1 MVTDDHVKLLDL
13 TLETPEENLALDEAL
28 LDKADEASCPNEVLR
43 LWEPA
48 QPMVVVGRSSRVSEE
63 VDCEQCRR
71 LGIPILRRCSG
82 GATVLTGPGCL
93 MYALVLSY
101 ERRPA
106 LQMIS
111 EAHRFVLQTVSDL
124 LASVVSGVQPNGT
137 SDLTVSGKKF
147 SGNSMRAKRTHL
159 LYHGTLLYD
168 FPLGLITKCLRMP
181 PRQPDYRQERSHDD
195 FLANVSTSAAE
206 LRNAFKEGWKAQ
218 EPLRAWP
225 RSRTEELVHA
235 RYSKQEW
242 NFRIG

>member
-1 MVTDDHVKLLDL
+1 MVTGGDVKLLDL

-28 LDKADEASCPNEVLR
+28 LDEADEADGPMEVLR
-43 LWEPA
+43 LWEPS
-48 QPMVVVGRSSRVSEE
+48 QPIVIAGRSSRVSAE
-63 VDCEQCRR
+63 VDCDQCRK
-71 LGIPILRRCSG
+71 LGITILRRCSG

-111 EAHRFVLQTVSDL
+111 EAHRFVLETLSNM
-124 LASVVSGVQPNGT
+124 LASAVSGVQPRGT
-137 SDLTVSGKKF
+137 SDLTVSGRKF

-168 FPLGLITKCLRMP
+168 FPLGLVSKCLRMP

-195 FLANVSTSAAE
+195 FLTNLPASAAE
-206 LRNAFKEGWKAQ
+206 LRNTLKKAWNVQ
-218 EPLRAWP
+218 EPLCEWP
-225 RSRTEELVHA
+225 RLRTDELARA

-242 NFRIG
+242 NLRIP

>member
-1 MVTDDHVKLLDL
+1 MVTGGRVKLLDL

-28 LDKADEASCPNEVLR
+28 LDEADEAGRPTEVLR
-43 LWEPA
+43 LWEPT
-48 QPMVVVGRSSRVSEE
+48 QPIVVVGRSSRVSAE
-63 VDCEQCRR
+63 VDCERCQQM
-71 LGIPILRRCSG
+71 GITILRRSSG

-93 MYALVLSY
+93 MYALVLSH

-111 EAHRFVLQTVSDL
+111 EAHRFVLETMSDL
-124 LASVVSGVQPNGT
+124 LASVASGVQPRGT
-137 SDLTVSGKKF
+137 SDLTISGRKF

-168 FPLGLITKCLRMP
+168 FPLELIAKCLRMP
-181 PRQPDYRQERSHDD
+181 PRQPEYRQERSHDD
-195 FLANVSTSAAE
+195 FLINLSASAAE
-206 LRNAFKEGWKAQ
+206 LRNALREGWNAH

-225 RSRTEELVHA
+225 RLCTQKLARA

-242 NFRIG
+242 NFRLR

>member
-1 MVTDDHVKLLDL
+1 VVTGGHVKLLDL

-28 LDKADEASCPNEVLR
+28 LDEADEAGRPTEVLR
-43 LWEPA
+43 LWEPT
-48 QPMVVVGRSSRVSEE
+48 QPIVVVGRSSRVSAE
-63 VDCEQCRR
+63 VDCERCRQM
-71 LGIPILRRCSG
+71 GITILRRCSG

-106 LQMIS
+106 LRMIS
-111 EAHRFVLQTVSDL
+111 EAHRFVLESMSSM
-124 LASVVSGVQPNGT
+124 LASIVSGVQPRGT
-137 SDLTVSGKKF
+137 SDLTVSGRKF

-168 FPLGLITKCLRMP
+168 LPLGLIAKCLRMP

-195 FLANVSTSAAE
+195 FLTNLPTSAGK
-206 LRNAFKEGWKAQ
+206 LRSTLKEGWRAQ
-218 EPLRAWP
+218 EPLRTFP
-225 RSRTEELVHA
+225 RSRTQELVHA

-242 NFRIG
+242 NLRSP